1 MNPGFCSAVIHPSSQ
16 LVLRAPM
23 DGKVA
28 AVNVVVGKQV
38 AEGTKIIVM
47 EEPPAAAEAAK

>member
-1 MNPGFCSAVIHPSSQ
+1 MRVGFIYSFFSQ

-28 AVNVVVGKQV
+28 AVNAIVGKQV
-38 AEGTKIIVM
+38 VEATKLIVM
-47 EEPPAAAEAAK
+47 EDDATEDKKKK